1 MRGGRVCPHR
11 PEPAPILRNLWHLI
25 EFTLA
30 KVGLGLAAIAPVGFL
45 LALAD
50 AVGAAIFTLL
60 PARARVAIDNLL
72 VAGVAPDRTAARRIG
87 RQCFQSF
94 TRMIMETVI
103 ARGKITPTNW
113 TDYVTLE
120 AGPEALAMLNNP
132 AQGALVAS
140 GHLGNW
146 EVAARA
152 VSMIRPVSVI
162 YRPLGNP
169 HLERYLHGGR
179 GGDNLHFISK
189 YKASPLRFM
198 KLLAGGNWLAL
209 MIDQHIREAGERV
222 SVNFFGRPCW
232 TTRSVAMMHL
242 TTRMPLFVALAVRTG
257 PMKFK
262 VHLQGPIQWRRS
274 GHREQDVLD
283 ITQALTNEIETI
295 ARRYPGQY
303 LWGHR
308 RWKD

>member
-1 MRGGRVCPHR
+1 M
-11 PEPAPILRNLWHLI
+11 LKNLWYLI
-25 EFTLA
+25 EFGLA
-30 KVGLGLAAIAPVGFL
+30 KFGLGLAAIAPVGFM

-50 AVGAAIFTLL
+50 ATGLVIFALM
-60 PARARVAIDNLL
+60 PSRARIAIDNLL
-72 VAGVAPDRTAARRIG
+72 AAGVTQDEASARRIG
-87 RQCFQSF
+87 RRCFQSF
-94 TRMIMETVI
+94 ARMIMETVL
-103 ARGKITPTNW
+103 ARKRITAENW
-113 TDYVTLE
+113 RNFVTIE
-120 AGPEALAMLNNP
+120 APPEALAMLNNP
-132 AQGALVAS
+132 RQGAIVAS

-169 HLERYLHGGR
+169 HLEQQLHGGR

-198 KLLAGGNWLAL
+198 KLLAEGNWLAL

-242 TTRMPLFVALAVRTG
+242 TTRMPLFVALAARTG
-257 PMKFK
+257 PMQFK
-262 VHLQGPIQWRRS
+262 VHLQGPIQRPRS
-274 GHREQDVLD
+274 GNREQDVLD
-283 ITQALTNEIETI
+283 ITQALTDEIERV
-295 ARRYPGQY
+295 ARRYPEQY

-308 RWKD
+308 RWKE

>member
-1 MRGGRVCPHR
+1 MK
-11 PEPAPILRNLWHLI
+11 NFWHLI
-25 EFTLA
+25 EFAVA
-30 KVGLGLAAIAPVGFL
+30 KIGLAVAVIAPVNFM

-50 AVGAAIFTLL
+50 AVGSAIFTLV
-60 PARARVAIDNLL
+60 PSRARIAIDNLL
-72 VAGVAPDRTAARRIG
+72 ACGVAQDEITARRIG

-103 ARGKITPTNW
+103 ARGRITAANW
-113 TDYVTLE
+113 TEFVTLE
-120 AGPEALAMLNNP
+120 AGPEALAMLQHP

-169 HLERYLHGGR
+169 HLERYLHGDR
-179 GGDNLHFISK
+179 GGDHLHFISK

-198 KLLAGGNWLAL
+198 KLLAEGNWLAL
-209 MIDQHIREAGERV
+209 MIDQHISEAGERV
-222 SVNFFGRPCW
+222 RVNFFGRPCW

-257 PMKFK
+257 PIKFK
-262 VHLQGPIQWRRS
+262 VHLQGPIQWQRS
-274 GHREQDVLD
+274 GNREQDVLD
-283 ITQALTNEIETI
+283 ITQALTDEIEKV
-295 ARRYPGQY
+295 ARRYPEQY
-303 LWGHR
+303 LWAHR
-308 RWKD
+308 RWKE

>member
-1 MRGGRVCPHR
+1 
-11 PEPAPILRNLWHLI
+11 LKNFWHLI
-25 EFTLA
+25 EFAVAKIGLA
-30 KVGLGLAAIAPVGFL
+30 VAAIAPVSL
-45 LALAD
+45 MLALAD
-50 AVGAAIFTLL
+50 AVGSAIFTLV
-60 PARARVAIDNLL
+60 PARARIAIDNLL
-72 VAGVAPDRTAARRIG
+72 ACGVAQDEITARQIG

-103 ARGKITPTNW
+103 ARERITQENW
-113 TDYVTLE
+113 TDFVTLE

-132 AQGALVAS
+132 AQGAVVAS

-162 YRPLGNP
+162 YRPLENP

-198 KLLAGGNWLAL
+198 KLLAEGNWLAL
-209 MIDQHIREAGERV
+209 MIDQHISEAGERV
-222 SVNFFGRPCW
+222 RVNFFGRPCW

-242 TTRMPLFVALAVRTG
+242 TTRMPLFVALAARTG
-257 PMKFK
+257 PLKFK
-262 VHLQGPIQWRRS
+262 VHLQGPIQWQRS
-274 GHREQDVLD
+274 GNREQDVLG
-283 ITQALTNEIETI
+283 ITQALTDEIEKF
-295 ARRYPGQY
+295 ARRYPEQY
-303 LWGHR
+303 LWAHR
-308 RWKD
+308 RWKE